1 MRTKKTSSPL
11 RQSLYDIDKI
21 IAVLYSRCFLPLQ
34 CTSDIPYITPDPC
47 FQTFEKVLVQNL
59 HFGLSPSLT
68 EAISMIPRWRFI
80 LACLPHVM
88 QCAAAMLQH
97 R

>member
-1 MRTKKTSSPL
+1 MPPPHTQTIYLETVHTPL
-11 RQSLYDIDKI
+11 
-21 IAVLYSRCFLPLQ
+21 
-34 CTSDIPYITPDPC
+34 
-47 FQTFEKVLVQNL
+47 QTFEKVLVQNL

-68 EAISMIPRWRFI
+68 DAISLIPRWRFI

-88 QCAAAMLQH
+88 QCAAALIQH

>member
-1 MRTKKTSSPL
+1 M
-11 RQSLYDIDKI
+11 
-21 IAVLYSRCFLPLQ
+21 
-34 CTSDIPYITPDPC
+34 
-47 FQTFEKVLVQNL
+47 

-68 EAISMIPRWRFI
+68 DAISLIPRWRFI